1 MHPTAPRALS
11 SDPLD
16 IMLRHDAWAT
26 RKILEACRPLS
37 HEQFHSEFDVGLRTL
52 HETTSH
58 VLSAMRRWADRVAER
73 PVRPM
78 LHAVPGAASAV
89 GADVKDRSVEELLS
103 ILAEA
108 ERDVVRVAHAA
119 RNSADGLAGL
129 LRLEFEG
136 YDKITRRYT
145 FTKGAALVH
154 LCTHG
159 MHHRAQA
166 HYMLRKLGV
175 TAPDGHPIETGTTE
189 WQSETEAPGEIV

>member
-1 MHPTAPRALS
+1 MPPAAPRTQS

-26 RKILEACRPLS
+26 RKILETCRPLS
-37 HEQFHSEFDVGLRTL
+37 REQFHREFDVGLRTL
-52 HETTSH
+52 HETMTHIVS
-58 VLSAMRRWADRVAER
+58 VMRRWTDRVAER

-78 LHAVPGAASAV
+78 LHAMPGAASAI
-89 GADVKDRSVEELLS
+89 GADVKDRSVEELLA

-108 ERDVVRVAHAA
+108 ERDAALVAVAA
-119 RNSADGLAGL
+119 RSSPDGLAGL

-136 YDKITRRYT
+136 YDKVTRRYT

-154 LCTHG
+154 MCTHG

-166 HYMLRKLGV
+166 HIMLRTLGV
-175 TAPDGHPIETGTTE
+175 LGERGGPVETGVTE
-189 WQSETEAPGEIV
+189 WQAETEAPGEIV

>member
-1 MHPTAPRALS
+1 MQTAAPRALS

-26 RKILEACRPLS
+26 RRILEACRPLS
-37 HEQFHSEFDVGLRTL
+37 HEQFHREFDVGLRTL

-58 VLSAMRRWADRVAER
+58 VLSAMRRWTDRVAER

-89 GADVKDRSVEELLS
+89 GADVKDRSVEDLLA
-103 ILAEA
+103 IFAEA
-108 ERDVVRVAHAA
+108 ERDLTAVVRAA
-119 RNSADGLAGL
+119 LAAPDGLAGL

-136 YDKITRRYT
+136 YDKVKRRYT
-145 FTKGAALVH
+145 FSKGAALVH

-189 WQSETEAPGEIV
+189 WQAETEAPGEIV